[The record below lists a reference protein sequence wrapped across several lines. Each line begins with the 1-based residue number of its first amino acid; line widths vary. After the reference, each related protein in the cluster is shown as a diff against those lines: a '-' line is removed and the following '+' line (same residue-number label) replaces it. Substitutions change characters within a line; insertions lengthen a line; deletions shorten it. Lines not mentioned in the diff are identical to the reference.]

1 MDSSSLC
8 THGQKCAGCN
18 ECHTAHCSPTGLY
31 HILELHQCIVRR
43 HRMLRIDAG
52 VQVVGNLRAHDLGE
66 GIVHI
71 HHCGSRH
78 RCNRLAESCIDGLE
92 VRLRGHALG
101 IHIPDGLNV
110 CLRCFLQCPS
120 IHSCAHH
127 EGLVNGLEGI
137 FSRNAPGLLQGQVGA
152 PVNVLQEGVSSC
164 GKLLGGVSNSST

>member
-66 GIVHI
+66 AVVHI

-78 RCNRLAESCIDGLE
+78 RCNRLAESCID
-92 VRLRGHALG
+92 
-101 IHIPDGLNV
+101 
-110 CLRCFLQCPS
+110 
-120 IHSCAHH
+120 
-127 EGLVNGLEGI
+127 GLEGI